1 MAYGKLF
8 ESLYTGS
15 MVGAGLNVFAVWT
28 YVIANAKPPGT
39 IELNP
44 KIMATIFGCSETEVK
59 DAIDYLCKPDG
70 SSRTQD
76 ADGRRLIQEGAFLYS
91 VPTWAKYNQ
100 LRNEVE
106 RRAANREAQQRWRDK
121 HRNADVIKGEQNKPM
136 KMQMQKEMQMQTAPA
151 AAGGSLV
158 QEQNGEGYHS
168 PVAAVNRWAANWAAA
183 SDGKAMK
190 AAQEGRP

>member
-1 MAYGKLF
+1 MGNAYGKRPMAYGKIF

-15 MVGAGLNVFAVWT
+15 MVGAGLNVFATWA

-44 KIMATIFGCSETEVK
+44 RIMATIFGCSQEEVK
-59 DAIDYLCKPDG
+59 AAIDYLCSPDE
-70 SSRTQD
+70 SSRTPD
-76 ADGRRLIQEGAFLYS
+76 FDGRRLIPEGSFLYS

-106 RRAANREAQQRWRDK
+106 RRAANREAQRRWREK
-121 HRNADVIKGEQNKPM
+121 HRNADVSKDKQSKPM
-136 KMQMQKEMQMQTAPA
+136 EMQMQKEMQMQTASA
-151 AAGGSLV
+151 AEGCSLV

-168 PVAAVNRWAANWAAA
+168 PVVR
-183 SDGKAMK
+183 GV
-190 AAQEGRP
+190 RP